1 MTDIALH
8 GIDEDALAALA
19 RALAPRVRGGGSIH
33 LAGPLGA
40 GKTTFARAL
49 LRALGAGE
57 RIKSPTYT
65 LIETYALPGLTV
77 QHLDLYR
84 IAAAEELEWLGLRDL
99 ADGPVL
105 WLIEWPERGTGAIPL
120 PDLTIT
126 LAHADAGRDIHLVA
140 HGEIGTGW
148 LGLVRIDSEGNSR
161 QQLSRDS

>member
-1 MTDIALH
+1 MTEIVFN

-19 RALAPRVRGGGSIH
+19 RDLAPRLRGGGSIH
-33 LAGPLGA
+33 LTGPLGA

-65 LIETYALPGLTV
+65 LIESYVLPGLTA

-99 ADGPVL
+99 ADGQVL
-105 WLIEWPERGTGAIPL
+105 WLIEWPERGEGAIPK
-120 PDLTIT
+120 PDLAVH
-126 LAHADAGRDIHLVA
+126 LAHAASGRDAHLLA
-140 HGEIGTGW
+140 HSRVGTDW
-148 LGLVRIDSEGNSR
+148 LAGLRSER
-161 QQLSRDS
+161 